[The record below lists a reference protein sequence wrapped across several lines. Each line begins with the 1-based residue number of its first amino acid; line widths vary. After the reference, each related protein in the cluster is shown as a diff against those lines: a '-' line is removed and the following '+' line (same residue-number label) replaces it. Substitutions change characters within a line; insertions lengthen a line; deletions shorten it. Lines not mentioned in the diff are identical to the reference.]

1 MNLHDEI
8 QQLIN
13 AYPNFKPPNPDGLLD
28 VYEKNLSDIPD
39 WLLAAAVEEHIRT
52 SRFFPSV
59 AELREASKR
68 ISNSKDMQYAA
79 EKEIIPA
86 WSGDVYWQA
95 MDLFNASLGGEV
107 SDADMRRNT
116 SWIAYERRAGDKQA

>member
-1 MNLHDEI
+1 MPVKNEI
-8 QQLIN
+8 ARLLD
-13 AYPNFKPPNPDGLLD
+13 AYPSFTPRNAKGTIDT
-28 VYEKNLSDIPD
+28 YTAHLSDIPD

-68 ISNSKDMQYAA
+68 ISNSKDMQHATQ
-79 EKEIIPA
+79 KEVVPT

-116 SWIAYERRAGDKQA
+116 SWIAYERRTVDQG